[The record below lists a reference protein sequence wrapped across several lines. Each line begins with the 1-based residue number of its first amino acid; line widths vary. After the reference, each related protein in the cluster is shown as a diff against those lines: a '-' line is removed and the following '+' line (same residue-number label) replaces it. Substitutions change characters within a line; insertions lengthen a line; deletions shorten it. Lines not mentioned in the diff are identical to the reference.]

1 MRTTSIKKRMDRSKE
16 FDRVEM
22 GSIADN
28 QVSTGISRSATKR
41 VLFGSL
47 LIVGAVFGLSWSFSN
62 QSGISTVLMVVP
74 KRTISPYQPIS
85 VNDLSTIRVPTRS
98 QFSALFVSNSNSLLG
113 DQALVALE
121 PNEPITQSEVA
132 PIIQNADRELT
143 LEVPSARAVEGSLS
157 PGDRV
162 DVLATYG
169 SGPTANTIT
178 AGRSVLVLA
187 VSQLASSFSSSSPKT
202 VSVTLAISSFDEMMA
217 IAQGQVAATITLV
230 RSTGAAPLP
239 AQDVIYPP
247 TAVNLSQV
255 GSGSVAN
262 LATPSGSTQGQ
273 VG

>member
-1 MRTTSIKKRMDRSKE
+1 MRATSIKKHMDHSKG
-16 FDRVEM
+16 FDKAEM
-22 GSIADN
+22 GSVAEKPASAR
-28 QVSTGISRSATKR
+28 VSRSATKR
-41 VLFGSL
+41 VLIGSL
-47 LIVGAVFGLSWSFSN
+47 LIVVAVFGLSWSFSN
-62 QSGISTVLMVVP
+62 QSGISMVLMVVP

-85 VNDLSTIRVPTRS
+85 IGDLSTIRVPTRS
-98 QFSALFVSNSNSLLG
+98 QFSTLFISSSNSLLG
-113 DQALVALE
+113 DQALVTLE

-132 PIIQNADRELT
+132 PIIHNADRELT

-202 VSVTLAISSFDEMMA
+202 ISVTLAVSSFDEMMA
-217 IAQGQVAATITLV
+217 IAQGQVAASITLV
-230 RSTGAAPLP
+230 RSTGAAPFP

-247 TAVNLSQV
+247 TAVNLSQLD
-255 GSGSVAN
+255 SGSVAN
-262 LATPSGSTQGQ
+262 LATPRTSTQGQ

>member
-132 PIIQNADRELT
+132 PIIHNADRELT

-247 TAVNLSQV
+247 TAVNLSQLD
-255 GSGSVAN
+255 SGSVAN
-262 LATPSGSTQGQ
+262 LATPSTSTQGQ